1 MKIERVREEEV
12 REREGG
18 GGGLSTEF
26 QLKQK
31 LKYQGST
38 NNDETFRSL

>member
-18 GGGLSTEF
+18 GGLSTEF

-31 LKYQGST
+31 LKNQGST